1 MNVEQLK
8 ILHYIVEDGSL
19 KAASHR
25 MSKTQ
30 PALSIA
36 LKKLEADVGFAI
48 IDRSDYRLKLTAQGS
63 LFYRQAKQVL
73 RDMDRLTTL
82 SDQLAQGDEPEF
94 TILFELACPPSLYL
108 DAFVKTQQQ
117 FTATQFN
124 FNSGIRFS
132 SVESV
137 QQNKAHLGIGPW
149 FHIFHSS
156 GDFQTLLLGQY
167 HLVVAASAKLLGGR
181 SSHNLSKLNQ
191 YPIITTRESELNFDN
206 EKLSAFKSG
215 SQQCRV
221 TDPETARRLMLNHM
235 GWGLIP
241 KHYIEQDLLN
251 KRLVQLELSDFETE
265 FSGEIRAFRR
275 NDKTHGPVAEFI
287 WQQLKQACDTS

>member
-19 KAASHR
+19 KAASDR

-48 IDRSDYRLKLTAQGS
+48 VDRSDYRLKLTAQGS

-82 SDQLAQGDEPEF
+82 SDQLAQGDEPEL

-108 DAFVKTQQQ
+108 DAFLKTQQR

-132 SVESV
+132 SIESV
-137 QQNKAHLGIGPW
+137 QQNNAQLGIGPW

-156 GDFQTLLLGQY
+156 GDFQTLSLGHY
-167 HLVVAASAKLLGGR
+167 HLVVAASPKLLSGQ
-181 SSHNLSKLNQ
+181 SSHHLSKLSQ

-235 GWGLIP
+235 GWGMIP
-241 KHYIEQDLLN
+241 KHYIEQDLQE
-251 KRLVQLELSDFETE
+251 KRLIQLELKDFESE

-275 NDKTHGPVAEFI
+275 NDKTHGPVAEYL
-287 WQQLKQACDTS
+287 WQMLKDNTD